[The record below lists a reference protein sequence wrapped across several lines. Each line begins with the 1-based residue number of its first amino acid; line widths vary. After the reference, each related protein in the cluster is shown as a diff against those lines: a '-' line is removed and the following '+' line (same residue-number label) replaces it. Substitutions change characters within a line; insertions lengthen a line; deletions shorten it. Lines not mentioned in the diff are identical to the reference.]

1 MQEKNSRNCVD
12 DERSHFDEN
21 LNIDM
26 RMSLSRFS
34 KGQSLSLVELDQL
47 PSYLKQ
53 NQSKFKEWLA

>member
-1 MQEKNSRNCVD
+1 
-12 DERSHFDEN
+12 
-21 LNIDM
+21 
-26 RMSLSRFS
+26 MSLSRFS